1 MTRQKAT
8 GEMVQ
13 VRHNETASRYEMEVG
28 GHTAIA
34 EYRRAGRVVPFTHTE
49 VPRELES
56 QGVGSNLIAGA
67 LADVR
72 GQDLR
77 IVPEC
82 PFVARYVER
91 HPGLQ
96 DFVV

>member
-1 MTRQKAT
+1 
-8 GEMVQ
+8 MVQ

-28 GHTAIA
+28 GHTAVA
-34 EYRRAGRVVPFTHTE
+34 EYRRAGRVVTFTHTE
-49 VPRELES
+49 VPRELEG

-82 PFVARYVER
+82 PFVAAYIQR
-91 HPGLQ
+91 HPELQ
-96 DFVV
+96 DLVAK